1 MLTEEYLKD
10 NLITAYFIDAKKEN
24 IEMVLKSEDQ
34 KNTYVEVTPFDEN
47 NEQYKILTKIISLD
61 QIHEITYKRIKEER
75 RLFEKQMID
84 IAKKEGIILDNHKL
98 DTKFFPLLVDT
109 IFNDENEDELFALKI
124 ALFELDK
131 IKKAPNDDKKKK
143 LRLAKTKVQT
153 LEAAFA
159 LMK

>member
-109 IFNDENEDELFALKI
+109 IFNDKNEDELFALKI

-153 LEAAFA
+153 LEAAFE

>member
-75 RLFEKQMID
+75 RLFENK
-84 IAKKEGIILDNHKL
+84 
-98 DTKFFPLLVDT
+98 
-109 IFNDENEDELFALKI
+109 
-124 ALFELDK
+124 
-131 IKKAPNDDKKKK
+131 
-143 LRLAKTKVQT
+143 
-153 LEAAFA
+153 
-159 LMK
+159 

>member
-24 IEMVLKSEDQ
+24 IEMVLKSGDQ

-153 LEAAFA
+153 LEAAFE